1 MKEISWDLIK
11 NENLKTTRGASFED
25 LLNKGELVAVKG
37 YTKRDNQQI
46 MLFDYKNYIWIVP
59 FVRNKDG
66 SLFLKTL
73 YPSRKYT
80 GICRGEKL

>member
-1 MKEISWDLIK
+1 
-11 NENLKTTRGASFED
+11 
-25 LLNKGELVAVKG
+25 
-37 YTKRDNQQI
+37 

-66 SLFLKTL
+66 SLFLKIL

-80 GICRGEKL
+80 KNRRSCMKYDKEESNILEAYRSGKMKPLIMFVIIMILI

>member
-1 MKEISWDLIK
+1 MKEIYWDIIK
-11 NENLKTTRGASFED
+11 NENLKTTRGMSFED
-25 LLNKGELVAVKG
+25 LLNKGELIAVKG
-37 YTKRDNQQI
+37 HKKRGNQQI

-59 FVRNKDG
+59 FVRSKDG

-80 GICRGEKL
+80 RIYRGDKL